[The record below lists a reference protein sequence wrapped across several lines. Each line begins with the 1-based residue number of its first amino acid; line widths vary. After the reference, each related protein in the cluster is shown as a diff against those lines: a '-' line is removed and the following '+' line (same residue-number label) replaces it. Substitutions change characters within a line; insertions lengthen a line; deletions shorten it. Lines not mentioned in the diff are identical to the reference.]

1 MNPRTQEIRR
11 PGPPQVGAGSEVPS
25 ATFCVQLSSTR
36 RGARLA
42 RLLATQWLDEHAV
55 PYRSTSSHHAALVV
69 AELAANAVRHCGGV
83 GRDFR
88 LRLTLTGTASAGRR
102 LRVES
107 RTHART
113 NRCRPG
119 GGAEPPGPEEESGRG
134 LLLVDALADR
144 WGDRTDDRITKT
156 LWAELALPGERQS
169 ALPDSHKTAP

>member
-1 MNPRTQEIRR
+1 MNPRTQEIRQS
-11 PGPPQVGAGSEVPS
+11 GPPQVGAGSEEPS

-42 RLLATQWLDEHAV
+42 RLLATQWLDEHAI

-69 AELAANAVRHCGGV
+69 AELAANAVRHCGSV

-102 LRVES
+102 LRVEV
-107 RTHART
+107 TDARADKPLPP
-113 NRCRPG
+113 RG
-119 GGAEPPGPEEESGRG
+119 SEPPGPAEESGRG

-156 LWAELALPGERQS
+156 LWAELALPGERPS
-169 ALPDSHKTAP
+169 APPGSDKAAS

>member
-1 MNPRTQEIRR
+1 M
-11 PGPPQVGAGSEVPS
+11 GAGSVAPS
-25 ATFCVQLSSTR
+25 AAFCVQLSSTR

-42 RLLATQWLDEHAV
+42 RLLATQWLDEHAI

-69 AELAANAVRHCGGV
+69 AELAANAVRHCGSV

-102 LRVES
+102 LRLRVEV
-107 RTHART
+107 TDARADKPLPP
-113 NRCRPG
+113 RG
-119 GGAEPPGPEEESGRG
+119 SEPPGPDEESGRG

-156 LWAELALPGERQS
+156 LWAELALPGERPS
-169 ALPDSHKTAP
+169 ALPVPVEQAQGPGRAEFS